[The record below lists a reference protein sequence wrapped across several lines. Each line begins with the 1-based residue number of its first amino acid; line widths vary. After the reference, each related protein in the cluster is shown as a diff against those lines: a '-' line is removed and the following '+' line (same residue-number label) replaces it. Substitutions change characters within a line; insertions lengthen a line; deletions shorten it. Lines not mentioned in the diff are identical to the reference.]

1 MLCKF
6 LLQRSNVKL
15 FKKRVFE
22 SKNMHLQ
29 FGKNWKYYKFL
40 LDSRKLDI
48 QNPKTLK
55 LGYFTMNKEALQKFE
70 ALTLDIDWNIAE
82 KLMLEKNRDL
92 EPPFCL
98 YLRYSS
104 RWYCRKRPCSCA
116 LHTAVLPLSR
126 NHLSE
131 YISVRMFKNNTSE
144 NFISVILVK
153 SLYRTILDPYFSAE
167 ALFNLHKNT

>member
-1 MLCKF
+1 MLAA
-6 LLQRSNVKL
+6 
-15 FKKRVFE
+15 
-22 SKNMHLQ
+22 
-29 FGKNWKYYKFL
+29 
-40 LDSRKLDI
+40 RKLDI
-48 QNPKTLK
+48 QNQNTFK
-55 LGYFTMNKEALQKFE
+55 LGYCTMNKEALQKFE

-104 RWYCRKRPCSCA
+104 RWYCRKRPCSCT

-131 YISVRMFKNNTSE
+131 YISVRIPKTILQK

-167 ALFNLHKNT
+167 ALFNLYKNT